1 MNMPD
6 EVILQNAQFKRDTG
20 RGLKNSEITA
30 LRMADRIQ
38 RRPVSDNYRP
48 LGAITAQIVDRIHTI
63 YDPYGGGGLS
73 SARTYTFSGCVDGEP
88 MDFEV
93 YIASGPTP
101 P

>member
-1 MNMPD
+1 MNEPD

-38 RRPVSDNYRP
+38 RRPVSDNYRA

-63 YDPYGGGGLS
+63 YDPYQS
-73 SARTYTFSGCVDGEP
+73 QSQQTYTLQVCIEGVTMN
-88 MDFEV
+88 MDFV
-93 YIASGPTP
+93 VARGPYTP
-101 P
+101 